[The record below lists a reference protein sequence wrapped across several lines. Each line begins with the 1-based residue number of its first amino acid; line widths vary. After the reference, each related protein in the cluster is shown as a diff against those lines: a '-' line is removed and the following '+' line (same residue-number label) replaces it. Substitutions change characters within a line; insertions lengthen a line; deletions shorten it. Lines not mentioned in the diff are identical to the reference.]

1 MSSHW
6 HWRSS
11 YGGYASGGPSG
22 LILLSGYQWQAREQ
36 AKWEYR
42 YHSYSLQASRPEP
55 LAPLAQDFGACGAF
69 MSAL

>member
-22 LILLSGYQWQAREQ
+22 LILPSTYAWHSREQ
-36 AKWEYR
+36 AKWEFR
-42 YHSYSLQASRPEP
+42 YHSYLLQASPSP
-55 LAPLAQDFGACGAF
+55 PANDFGAAGAF